1 MINLIIF
8 LIISLN
14 LVFVKSNINNDK
26 EKIIY
31 SKSLNIEKNSNVKDY
46 YYNDYEN
53 DYENNNEKIDYD
65 YSEFEF
71 NDKKYENE
79 MKMLNIT
86 TCKCPCKHAKTNKLH
101 TTKFYENECFKD
113 EKFIENETFTC
124 LFMISCKSG
133 NFFRGNLDNDDYKST
148 TFKSILFIV
157 FSVICTLLLFALIF
171 SISIY
176 KINFH
181 FKHIL

>member
-31 SKSLNIEKNSNVKDY
+31 SKGLNIEKIFNVKDY

-53 DYENNNEKIDYD
+53 ENNNEKIDYD
-65 YSEFEF
+65 YTEFEF
-71 NDKKYENE
+71 NDEKYKIE

-86 TCKCPCKHAKTNKLH
+86 TCKCPCKHAKRNKLH

-124 LFMISCKSG
+124 LFMISCRSG
-133 NFFRGNLDNDDYKST
+133 IFFRGNLDNDDYKST
-148 TFKSILFIV
+148 TFTSILFIV
-157 FSVICTLLLFALIF
+157 FSVICTPLLFALIF
-171 SISIY
+171 SSIY

>member
-31 SKSLNIEKNSNVKDY
+31 SKGLNIV
-46 YYNDYEN
+46 
-53 DYENNNEKIDYD
+53 
-65 YSEFEF
+65 
-71 NDKKYENE
+71 
-79 MKMLNIT
+79 NIT
-86 TCKCPCKHAKTNKLH
+86 TCKCPCKHAKENKLH